1 MVLGPQMQVQADLSL
16 SPEKKMKIGSS
27 KKSTAKKIKNLK
39 ESNQSGYIINLNGS
53 PLKTK
58 GPHTESKNLA

>member
-1 MVLGPQMQVQADLSL
+1 MQADLSL
-16 SPEKKMKIGSS
+16 SPDKRTKIGSS
-27 KKSTAKKIKNLK
+27 KKTTTKKIKNLK

-58 GPHTESKNLA
+58 GPHTESKNSA